1 MTNRNLLALILLIVF
16 TLTGCQTA
24 AVPAPAPEAA
34 PTATPQSAQYLT
46 SHSLVAMSPTL
57 TADGILRMLP

>member
-34 PTATPQSAQYLT
+34 PAPEKPAAPPRAGRANIDIM
-46 SHSLVAMSPTL
+46 VE
-57 TADGILRMLP
+57 D